1 MDAAHVDEANATLVL
16 DGMAATLAPLFGLLG
31 ALARRPGSLQG
42 NCSGKGAVVYP
53 IRTVDTSIRESDCAL
68 PKPVFA
74 TMEEVCYAHELRL
87 QLRARML
94 RDAVRSAGTCS
105 AGAD

>member
-1 MDAAHVDEANATLVL
+1 MNATNVIPLN
-16 DGMAATLAPLFGLLG
+16 APH
-31 ALARRPGSLQG
+31 AS
-42 NCSGKGAVVYP
+42 
-53 IRTVDTSIRESDCAL
+53 TRESDCAL

-94 RDAVRSAGTCS
+94 RGAARSAGTCS